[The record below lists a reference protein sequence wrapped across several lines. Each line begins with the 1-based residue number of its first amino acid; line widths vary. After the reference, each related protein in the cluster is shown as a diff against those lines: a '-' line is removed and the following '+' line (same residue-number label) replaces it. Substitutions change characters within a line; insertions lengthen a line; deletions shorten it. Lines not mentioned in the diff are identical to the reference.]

1 MDIYISDLQAG
12 LFTTTL
18 DLSNKIGLAS
28 GIIEA
33 TKGLFDSSPTM
44 LDVPQDAPAEIPRM
58 ILKNADSSYMLHF
71 GLNRFDFFYHDRSMV
86 GGLPTKKLEDIKVDF
101 LAKLASVNSPVLK
114 LTGSKIVRLGL
125 IPTFLVKNGNG
136 ASNFIRETYFNPAKV
151 SKDVTDISFAT
162 NTRGNLDPFT
172 VNMGVR
178 GTAFRKKNDGLDN
191 KISIFNIDVNTI
203 PEELL
208 DAKIE
213 DINKFFSSAYEH
225 IEKNLSNYIGK

>member
-71 GLNRFDFFYHDRSMV
+71 GLNRFDFFYHDRSVV
-86 GGLPTKKLEDIKVDF
+86 GGLPTKKFEDIKVDF
-101 LAKLASVNSPVLK
+101 LAKLASVNSSVLK

-125 IPTFLVKNGNG
+125 IPTFLVKNEDG
-136 ASNFIRETYFNPAKV
+136 ASNFIREIYFNSDKV
-151 SKDVTDISFAT
+151 NKDVTDISFAT
-162 NTRGNLDPFT
+162 NTRGKLEPFNI
-172 VNMGVR
+172 NMGIR
-178 GTAFRKKNDGLDN
+178 GAAFRKKKDGLDN

-208 DAKIE
+208 DVKIE
-213 DINKFFSSAYEH
+213 DINKFFSGAYEH
-225 IEKNLSNYIGK
+225 IEKNLSNYICE

>member
-18 DLSNKIGLAS
+18 DLSNKIGLAG

-33 TKGLFDSSPTM
+33 TKGLFDNSPTM
-44 LDVPQDAPAEIPRM
+44 LNVPQDAPAEIPRM
-58 ILKNADSSYMLHF
+58 ILKNSDSSYMLHF

-86 GGLPTKKLEDIKVDF
+86 GGLPTKKFEDIKVDF
-101 LAKLASVNSPVLK
+101 LAKLASVNSSLLT

-125 IPTFLVKNGNG
+125 IPTFLIKNEDG
-136 ASNFIRETYFNPAKV
+136 ASIFIRKLYFNQDKV
-151 SKDVTDISFAT
+151 DEDVTDISFAT
-162 NTRGNLDPFT
+162 NKRGKLESFN

-178 GTAFRKKNDGLDN
+178 GTAFRKKNDGMDN
-191 KISIFNIDVNTI
+191 KLSIFNIDVNTI

-208 DAKIE
+208 DVKIE
-213 DINKFFSSAYEH
+213 DINKFFTSAYDH
-225 IEKNLSNYIGK
+225 IEKNLSSYIDE